1 MEVRGRNRSFP
12 GMRRI
17 IDGQGSPWDVV
28 VGRASW
34 GVFVLLFVP
43 AGDPGSRESRQW
55 MLHVEAADQAERALA
70 EMSDGELLERLR
82 EAGPRDG

>member
-1 MEVRGRNRSFP
+1 
-12 GMRRI
+12 MRRI
-17 IDGQGSPWDVV
+17 KDGQGSDWDVV

-43 AGDPGSRESRQW
+43 AGEPASREARQW
-55 MLHVEAADQAERALA
+55 MLQAEAADEAERALA
-70 EMSDGELLERLR
+70 GMSDDALLERLR

>member
-1 MEVRGRNRSFP
+1 
-12 GMRRI
+12 MRRI
-17 IDGQGSPWDVV
+17 IDGDGSAWDVV

-43 AGDPGSRESRQW
+43 AGDAASRPTRQW
-55 MLHVEAADQAERALA
+55 MLPVEAVDQAERALA
-70 EMSDGELLERLR
+70 EMDDDVLLERLQ